1 MEKRTTTRKRAKNSV
16 ILGVSPETCPPAS
29 ETLNP
34 SQRPTKQAAGD
45 DSISLGVLA
54 LLRVVVILTRIFAAR
69 NPPTIWGR
77 STLFLR
83 GTPPILVGEFLEA
96 DRVSGSSEGEDFRW
110 PRSLRKRDFASI
122 RRLRNP
128 SPDVSP
134 GHIGPNQYHQG
145 AGNHRKPTD
154 IVGARSWTIH
164 AACASSSNPPIRSTA
179 TMRRSAPISS
189 SGVP

>member
-1 MEKRTTTRKRAKNSV
+1 MNQGRNRNYRIRRGAHSK
-16 ILGVSPETCPPAS
+16 ITC
-29 ETLNP
+29 
-34 SQRPTKQAAGD
+34 AAGAP
-45 DSISLGVLA
+45 S
-54 LLRVVVILTRIFAAR
+54 TRIFAAR

-83 GTPPILVGEFLEA
+83 GTRPILVGEFLEA

-145 AGNHRKPTD
+145 VGNHRKPTD